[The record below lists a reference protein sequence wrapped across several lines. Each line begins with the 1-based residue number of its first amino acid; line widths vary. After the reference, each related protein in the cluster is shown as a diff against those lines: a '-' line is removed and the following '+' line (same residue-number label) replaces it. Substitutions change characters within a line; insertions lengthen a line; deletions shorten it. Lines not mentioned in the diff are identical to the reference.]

1 MQGATLLFPLE
12 DGLEVVDTEVLV
24 WAEVGPNLSAQKV
37 EDLLLG
43 AVPGRKGSGRYLV
56 LRGLLV
62 TEIVHIVVRYKF

>member
-24 WAEVGPNLSAQKV
+24 QAEVGPNLSAQKV

-43 AVPGRKGSGRYLV
+43 AVPRRKGCRRYLV
-56 LRGLLV
+56 LGGLLV
-62 TEIVHIVVRYKF
+62 TKIVHVVVRYKF